1 VTAGLTEGRK
11 AGRSDGQ
18 TAGLTDKRP
27 NGPTGGRTGGRADGR
42 ADRVV
47 GARPGGRAA
56 GTDGRADGPAG
67 GQDEEHM
74 RRLLTST
81 GCREEVVAE
90 VCAAAYS
97 VMPPPGRAARTDS
110 DQVRTVRLASKTRM
124 NDKSKQNKS

>member
-1 VTAGLTEGRK
+1 MDRRA
-11 AGRSDGQ
+11 
-18 TAGLTDKRP
+18 
-27 NGPTGGRTGGRADGR
+27 GGRTDGQIEWWAHGKADGR
-42 ADRVV
+42 
-47 GARPGGRAA
+47 PGRTAGRTDQWA
-56 GTDGRADGPAG
+56 GGWTAGCTDGRAGGRTDGLAG
-67 GQDEEHM
+67 GQDKEHM

-110 DQVRTVRLASKTRM
+110 DQERTVRLASKTRM